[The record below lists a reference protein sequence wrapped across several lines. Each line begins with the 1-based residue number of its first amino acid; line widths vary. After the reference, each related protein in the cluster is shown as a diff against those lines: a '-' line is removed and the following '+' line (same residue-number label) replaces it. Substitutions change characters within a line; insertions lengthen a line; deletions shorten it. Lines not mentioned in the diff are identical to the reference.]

1 MGQSTPF
8 ISYFSTPSKL
18 FINQWTALHELL
30 LRDPAHA
37 HDNQSEPELMDD
49 QTLIN
54 AFNGP
59 LSGFFRMALDEYRHI
74 SQKRFASHIA
84 TDEGLHGI
92 DGLNKKLHL
101 SDREV
106 TDVSA
111 AKLDKHQRALNI
123 LLKDHYDA
131 WIDFIHGARK
141 TLLEALKDNSI
152 PIAESEETEMYLKD
166 NRAEIQ
172 SRLIDLKLESFSDT
186 TVLTI
191 ADYLH
196 LKATIAIN
204 NAFYRNQQP
213 DEIAQMKQHL
223 KRLKN
228 TFTQLRNDEQQL
240 LNQQKEAYQTL
251 ASEQA

>member
-37 HDNQSEPELMDD
+37 EEKQTEPELVDD
-49 QTLIN
+49 ETLIN

-59 LSGFFRMALDEYRHI
+59 FSGFFRMALDQYRHI

-84 TDEGLHGI
+84 NDEGLHGI
-92 DGLNKKLHL
+92 DGLNKKLDL
-101 SDREV
+101 SDREAK
-106 TDVSA
+106 DISA
-111 AKLDKHQRALNI
+111 AKLDKHQRALNT
-123 LLKDHYDA
+123 LLKEHYDA
-131 WIDFIHGARK
+131 WVDFIRQARE
-141 TLLEALKDNSI
+141 TLLDALKENGI
-152 PIAESEETEMYLKD
+152 PVAESETTEMYLKD
-166 NRAEIQ
+166 NRVDIQ
-172 SRLIDLKLESFSDT
+172 TRLIDLKLEPFSDT
-186 TVLTI
+186 TVLNV
-191 ADYLH
+191 ADYLQF
-196 LKATIAIN
+196 KATIAIN
-204 NAFYRNQQP
+204 NAFYKNQQP

-228 TFTQLRNDEQQL
+228 TFTQLRNGEQQL
-240 LNQQKEAYQTL
+240 LDQHKEAYQTL